1 MLYAIGD
8 NTFGE
13 LGVDGVLASDNK
25 LLKVS
30 EFDDAIYKIA
40 TGARHSLILLKNGEL
55 YAFGDNS
62 DGQCTGYTTR
72 YPSPTKINFDNREK
86 IIDVYCGY
94 NSCLI
99 ILGININN
107 LANGELYSWGDASCG
122 KLGYDE
128 GGLSV
133 SSPKLIQQLKG
144 KYVDM
149 VSLGFQ
155 ITVISTS
162 TFENSIIGQYKN
174 KI

>member
-1 MLYAIGD
+1 LYAIGD

-13 LGVDGVLASDNK
+13 LGVDGVSASDNK

-72 YPSPTKINFDNREK
+72 YPSPTKISFDIREK
-86 IIDVYCGY
+86 IIDVYSGY

-99 ILGININN
+99 ILGI
-107 LANGELYSWGDASCG
+107 Y
-122 KLGYDE
+122 Y
-128 GGLSV
+128 
-133 SSPKLIQQLKG
+133 
-144 KYVDM
+144 
-149 VSLGFQ
+149 
-155 ITVISTS
+155 
-162 TFENSIIGQYKN
+162 
-174 KI
+174 